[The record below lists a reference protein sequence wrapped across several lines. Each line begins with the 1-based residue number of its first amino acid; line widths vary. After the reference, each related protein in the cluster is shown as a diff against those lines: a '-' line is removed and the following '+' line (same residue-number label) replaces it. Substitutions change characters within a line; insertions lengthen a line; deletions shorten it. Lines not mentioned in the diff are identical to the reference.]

1 MNCGSFS
8 GSTAFIILPEF
19 AGLKRLAGLGDFSMY
34 RLVPTAVGVIALAW
48 ASVAKAG
55 ETVDPLGSDLWNDL
69 KEAYLGDAPVVYDD
83 AVRLIMPLR
92 VEDAHSVPV
101 VVKLSQDLG
110 EVAELTVIAENNP
123 IQAAAQIFPRR
134 PMHAVGM
141 NIRLEQSTPVR
152 AAALDASG
160 VWHVSSL
167 AVTVMS
173 PGGCSTAG
181 DAMADNA
188 LGQIVLKQFDRAG
201 GASRLKVKI
210 NHPMDTGFAP
220 DDSGELVPA
229 YYIEKVTV
237 EDEAGPVADLIT
249 WAALASDPSFFFDLP
264 DAQQSVRVQA
274 SDTKGLAFEAMD
286 PAPSM

>member
-1 MNCGSFS
+1 MHRSAL
-8 GSTAFIILPEF
+8 TA
-19 AGLKRLAGLGDFSMY
+19 AGLATFAWGS
-34 RLVPTAVGVIALAW
+34 IASA
-48 ASVAKAG
+48 AD
-55 ETVDPLGSDLWNDL
+55 TVDPLGSELWGDL
-69 KEAYLGDAPVVYDD
+69 KQAYLGDAPVIYDD
-83 AVRLIMPLR
+83 AISLIMPLR

-101 VVKLSQDLG
+101 VVKISQDLG
-110 EVAELTVIAENNP
+110 QIAELTVIAENNP
-123 IQAAAQIFPRR
+123 IQTTAQIYPHRA
-134 PMHAVGM
+134 MHAVGM

-152 AAALDASG
+152 AAALDADG

-173 PGGCSTAG
+173 AGGCSTPGGAVAG
-181 DAMADNA
+181 SE
-188 LGQIVLKQFDRAG
+188 LGQITMKQYDRAG

-229 YYIEKVTV
+229 YYIEKMTV

-264 DAQQSVRVQA
+264 EAQQSVRVQA
-274 SDTKGLAFEAMD
+274 SDTRGLAFEALD